1 MVYICNLVFEVN
13 MVNLVKFVLNNSI
26 NEYEF
31 LEVGC

>member
-31 LEVGC
+31 LEVSC